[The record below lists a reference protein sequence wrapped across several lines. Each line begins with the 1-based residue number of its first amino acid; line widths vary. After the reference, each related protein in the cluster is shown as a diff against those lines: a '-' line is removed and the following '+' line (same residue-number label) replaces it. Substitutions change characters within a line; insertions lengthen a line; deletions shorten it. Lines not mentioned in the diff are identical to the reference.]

1 MAANIPKSAPPTP
14 TYCGVV
20 WCIFPRQPSA
30 LCPTNWGK
38 FGLFYR
44 GAFVIALSLCL
55 WGNFTSEGFLPVAA
69 CNSTQSSSTPQP
81 SPHTPAFRRLMYSQ
95 KKTDKNGEEKPA
107 GFPET
112 KPMQSPVDTVSS
124 PKITPLMKYLLQQGQ
139 AKRNNK
145 IQGVS
150 NEPTKPIQLPV
161 DTVSLPMQ
169 TAVGKYLQDLDRRKN
184 ETQGDSNEPKYQMEI
199 ELIQKQLE
207 LFSVNN
213 IPINCASLAAL
224 NKKAKEKNVEVNT
237 EVPHTPQVVKP
248 ENDKDTA
255 AGFGLA
261 KRVSQEVRGAPQG
274 LEVAGNSLLGPYA
287 VKEKKSR
294 TPCEDQGKNLK
305 LFLPIALV
313 AAVLPPVMLAITR
326 AWRTSRPR
334 GDAAAKDKTTAAE
347 QTKASDS
354 DQDDMLPLSRNSN
367 VESHFGRSR

>member
-1 MAANIPKSAPPTP
+1 ME
-14 TYCGVV
+14 
-20 WCIFPRQPSA
+20 A
-30 LCPTNWGK
+30 LAGK
-38 FGLFYR
+38 
-44 GAFVIALSLCL
+44 
-55 WGNFTSEGFLPVAA
+55 
-69 CNSTQSSSTPQP
+69 
-81 SPHTPAFRRLMYSQ
+81 
-95 KKTDKNGEEKPA
+95 KNE
-107 GFPET
+107 
-112 KPMQSPVDTVSS
+112 
-124 PKITPLMKYLLQQGQ
+124 
-139 AKRNNK
+139 
-145 IQGVS
+145 IQG
-150 NEPTKPIQLPV
+150 
-161 DTVSLPMQ
+161 
-169 TAVGKYLQDLDRRKN
+169 A
-184 ETQGDSNEPKYQMEI
+184 SNEPKSQKEI
-199 ELIQKQLE
+199 DFLQKQLE
-207 LFSVNN
+207 FFVENN
-213 IPINCASLAAL
+213 IPIKNCASLVAL